1 MVSKENKHYEDAI
14 HCEDVC
20 IFRFESGFLKQRI
33 HDLEDASLPSQDF
46 LVFNNIDSFF
56 FTLIILPVFFVD
68 NLCNNI
74 HNIGSYLF
82 KVVLTS
88 KTIDAKYKKITL
100 KITIFKFLKKLN
112 TPFFNIKFLVL
123 FS

>member
-1 MVSKENKHYEDAI
+1 MIKFNVFFFGSSSLSIMVSKENKHYEDAI

-56 FTLIILPVFFVD
+56 L
-68 NLCNNI
+68 
-74 HNIGSYLF
+74 H
-82 KVVLTS
+82 
-88 KTIDAKYKKITL
+88 
-100 KITIFKFLKKLN
+100 
-112 TPFFNIKFLVL
+112 
-123 FS
+123 